1 MVGRLTFCEQW
12 VSGCGGRRC
21 WSPVAVL
28 NFQLNKTHPNLGK
41 FYLSVEHMKLVQ
53 PILLFF
59 VLALPSM
66 AIESISYNRDVRP
79 ILSDACFHCHGPD
92 QKTRK
97 GKFRLDVRDD
107 AVAKGAIVPGKPDQS
122 EIIKRIY
129 TADQDDLMPPAEAH
143 KTLSKTQKDLLRRW
157 IANGAKYEKHWAYV
171 SPVKPAT
178 AAGKNSIDVLVRE
191 RLRDLKLK
199 PSLAADRR
207 TLARRLYFDLIGLPP
222 KPEEVEA
229 FATDKSPDAVS
240 RLIEKLMTSPQ
251 FGERMAIGWLDVVR
265 YADTI
270 GYHSDNPRNVWPYRD
285 YVIESFNENKRFDVF
300 TREQLAGDLLPGST
314 REQKVASAFNRLLL
328 TTEEGG
334 AQPKDYE
341 ARMLTDRVRAV
352 SAVWLGQTVG
362 CAQCH
367 DHKFDPITQRDFYSL
382 GAFFADI
389 EEPIIGRRE
398 SGMLLPDAKQ
408 AVELKRL
415 EGLQLQAKREFDEPR
430 PEWLADY
437 AEWQKVQTA
446 AAIQENRWTV
456 LRPASALSNGN
467 DLKTDKSGN
476 VSVGS
481 NNGKTQNQNYSLAF
495 TNALDGLVG
504 VRLEVFS
511 HNSSPDKGVGKKG
524 RARKTPSAAD
534 GGDIVLAGVTAR
546 IQRQDQTTNA
556 LAFSAVR
563 SDSEQIKGAGTNAE
577 AVDVSAGSALGNAKR
592 AAADLSLVLQTN
604 HDHQVVFAFSS
615 PVSVQA
621 GETLVVEIKQ
631 DGSSRAPRS
640 FRIGVTTNGEAL
652 QGPLSF
658 PPAKDIADLL
668 LIDPS
673 QRDDKQKEKLG
684 AHFKS
689 ISPETADARKKLAD
703 AQKAKDDYESKI
715 PRCLV
720 SVTNT
725 QPRTVRVLPRG
736 NFLVET
742 GDMMQPALPGY
753 LVGGATPP
761 DGRKLNRLDL
771 ANWLVSRDNPLTAR
785 VVMNRLWK
793 QFFGLGLS
801 KVVDDLG
808 AQGELPP
815 NQPLL
820 DWLAC
825 EFMDSGWDMK
835 HMVRLIVSSDTY
847 QQTSVSSKKLRARDP
862 QNRELA
868 VQSRWR
874 LDAEL
879 VRDNALAASG
889 LLVETIGGPSVKP
902 YQPEGYWENL
912 NFPARTYDNSDGQ
925 DQYRRGLY
933 TWWQRSYL
941 HPSLVAF
948 DAPTREECAAERN
961 RSNIPQQALVL
972 LNDPTYVEASR
983 ALAVRML
990 KEGGTDA
997 TSRLAWAWR
1006 QVLSRAPRAEEL
1018 KTIQPL
1024 LEKQLDEYRS
1034 DSKSAESLLK
1044 IGQTPLPKDLDPS
1057 ELAAWT
1063 NIARVILNLHETIT
1077 RS

>member
-1 MVGRLTFCEQW
+1 MN
-12 VSGCGGRRC
+12 SGKHWLATLCGC
-21 WSPVAVL
+21 VW
-28 NFQLNKTHPNLGK
+28 LGAAG
-41 FYLSVEHMKLVQ
+41 S
-53 PILLFF
+53 LL
-59 VLALPSM
+59 AAPP
-66 AIESISYNRDVRP
+66 ISYNRDIRP

-92 QKTRK
+92 QNTRK
-97 GKFRLDVRDD
+97 GKFRLDVRED
-107 AVAKGAIVPGKPDQS
+107 AVAKGAIVPGKPDES

-143 KTLSKTQKDLLRRW
+143 KTLSETQKILLRRW
-157 IANGAKYEKHWAYV
+157 VANGAKYEKHWAYV
-171 SPVKPAT
+171 PPVKPAT
-178 AAGKNSIDVLVRE
+178 AAGKNPIDVLVRE
-191 RLRDLKLK
+191 RLRELKLK
-199 PSLAADRR
+199 PSPPADRR

-222 KPEEVEA
+222 KSEEVEA
-229 FATDKSPDAVS
+229 FAADKSSDAVS
-240 RLIEKLMTSPQ
+240 RLIEKLMASPQ

-285 YVIESFNENKRFDVF
+285 YVIKSFNENKRFDVF
-300 TREQLAGDLLPGST
+300 TREQLAGDLLPDST
-314 REQKVASAFNRLLL
+314 RLLL

-352 SAVWLGQTVG
+352 SAVWMGQTVG

-367 DHKFDPITQRDFYSL
+367 DHKFDPIKQRDFYSL

-398 SGMLLPDAKQ
+398 AGMLLPDAKQ

-415 EGLQLQAKREFDEPR
+415 DDLQMQAKKEFDEPR

-467 DLKTDKSGN
+467 DLKTDKYGN
-476 VSVGS
+476 ISAGS
-481 NNGKTQNQNYSLAF
+481 KNGETKNQNYSLAF

-511 HNSSPDKGVGKKG
+511 HNSSPDKGVGKRG
-524 RARKTPSAAD
+524 NARKTTSPAD
-534 GGDIVLAGVTAR
+534 GGNIVLAGVTAR

-556 LAFSAVR
+556 LTFSSAR
-563 SDSEQIKGAGTNAE
+563 FDSEQSKGAGAKAE
-577 AVDVSAGSALGNAKR
+577 AVEVSEASNGEAKNVG
-592 AAADLSLVLQTN
+592 ADLSLVLQTN

-615 PVSVQA
+615 PVSVKA
-621 GETLVVEIKQ
+621 GETFAVEIKQ
-631 DGSSRAPRS
+631 DSSSSALKS
-640 FRIGVTTNGEAL
+640 FRIGVTTNAEAL
-652 QGPLSF
+652 AGPLSF
-658 PPAKDIADLL
+658 PPAKEIADLL
-668 LIDPS
+668 LIDPVK
-673 QRDDKQKEKLG
+673 RDDKQKEKLS

-703 AQKAKDDYESKI
+703 AQKAKDEFESKI

-725 QPRTVRVLPRG
+725 QPRTVRILPRG

-742 GDMMQPALPGY
+742 GDIMQPALPAY
-753 LVGGATPP
+753 LVGDGKNP

-771 ANWLVSRDNPLTAR
+771 ANWLVSQENPLTAR

-825 EFMDSGWDMK
+825 EFMDSGWDTK
-835 HMVRLIVSSDTY
+835 HMVRLIVSSDAY

-889 LLVETIGGPSVKP
+889 LLVEKIGGPSVKP
-902 YQPEGYWENL
+902 YQPDGYWENL

-941 HPSLVAF
+941 HPSMVAF

-972 LNDPTYVEASR
+972 LNDPTYV
-983 ALAVRML
+983 
-990 KEGGTDA
+990 
-997 TSRLAWAWR
+997 
-1006 QVLSRAPRAEEL
+1006 
-1018 KTIQPL
+1018 
-1024 LEKQLDEYRS
+1024 
-1034 DSKSAESLLK
+1034 
-1044 IGQTPLPKDLDPS
+1044 
-1057 ELAAWT
+1057 
-1063 NIARVILNLHETIT
+1063 
-1077 RS
+1077 